1 LQRKRG
7 GGDRGS
13 RAQRL
18 LAQPQEESC
27 RHQEAVRAAGLGADN
42 SRIYRACREPPRP
55 ARQPPTTTPARA
67 PTPAAPPVRLGPA
80 RQGPLTLGPG
90 GGAGG
95 AAFPSRARAG
105 RVSIACCAP
114 GLAAALGLLALD
126 ADDSRAPKG
135 SLRKFLEHLSGAG
148 KAIGVLT
155 SGGHAQDVH
164 TEAVQAALTKHKE
177 WKMAVPMP
185 SKRRSLVV
193 QTSMDAYTPPDTSS
207 GSEDEG
213 SLQGDSQGTPTSS
226 QGSINMEHWISQAI
240 HGSTTSTTSW
250 SSTQSGDSRAANR
263 LADIMA
269 QTHMDNHSAPPDVT
283 TYTSEHSI
291 QMERPQGSTG
301 SRTAPKYC
309 NAELMETG
317 NSTSQS
323 RDVFFSG
330 KLFVLMSRSVPVT
343 GCVSS
348 WGTICCHFI
357 C

>member
-1 LQRKRG
+1 MFLLQYV
-7 GGDRGS
+7 
-13 RAQRL
+13 ANRL
-18 LAQPQEESC
+18 S
-27 RHQEAVRAAGLGADN
+27 
-42 SRIYRACREPPRP
+42 S
-55 ARQPPTTTPARA
+55 
-67 PTPAAPPVRLGPA
+67 
-80 RQGPLTLGPG
+80 
-90 GGAGG
+90 
-95 AAFPSRARAG
+95 
-105 RVSIACCAP
+105 
-114 GLAAALGLLALD
+114 
-126 ADDSRAPKG
+126 
-135 SLRKFLEHLSGAG
+135 
-148 KAIGVLT
+148 
-155 SGGHAQDVH
+155 
-164 TEAVQAALTKHKE
+164 
-177 WKMAVPMP
+177 
-185 SKRRSLVV
+185 
-193 QTSMDAYTPPDTSS
+193 YTDTSS

-263 LADIMA
+263 LADVMA

-330 KLFVLMSRSVPVT
+330 KRFVLMSRSVPVT